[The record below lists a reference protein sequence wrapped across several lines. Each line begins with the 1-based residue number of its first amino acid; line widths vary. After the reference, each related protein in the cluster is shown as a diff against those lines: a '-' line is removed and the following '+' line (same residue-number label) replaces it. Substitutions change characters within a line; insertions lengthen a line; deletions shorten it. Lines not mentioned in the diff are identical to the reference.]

1 MPRPP
6 TSALR
11 PLRFTLR
18 HVQAFVCV
26 ADELHFGKAAN
37 SLFTSQPALSRMIH
51 NLEESLGLPLLTRT
65 TRKVELTSAGEAFA
79 AECRLALG
87 HLELA
92 TSAARN
98 AGEGKRGK
106 LRMAYTDFAVDGRV
120 PQLLRIFRSR
130 MPDVA
135 IDLQYMPTTAQQS
148 ALLTGKID
156 VGFVTGEF
164 REQKIHNVLVDEHE
178 LVLLLPEGHRLA
190 SRKVVY
196 LKDLAREPFV
206 IGSETTFSS
215 FRKMLFE
222 VCQSARFFPNVV
234 QEASSASGIFGLV
247 AAGAGVTIYSACARN
262 IRRSGIVVKAIADAD
277 RKIPIFAASLAD
289 NPSKVLERFLEI
301 LETTVPFTSRHSS
314 Q

>member
-6 TSALR
+6 SSALR

-18 HVQAFVCV
+18 HVQAFICV
-26 ADELHFGKAAN
+26 ADDLHFGKAAN
-37 SLFTSQPALSRMIH
+37 RLFTSQPALSRMIH

-65 TRKVELTSAGEAFA
+65 TRKVQLTSAGEAFA
-79 AECRLALG
+79 AECRLALS

-98 AGEGKRGK
+98 AAEGKKGE

-120 PQLLRIFRSR
+120 PQLLRTFRSR

-135 IDLQYMPTTAQQS
+135 IDLQYMPTTAQHT
-148 ALLTGKID
+148 ALLNGRID

-164 REQKIHNVLVDEHE
+164 REQRIRNVLVDEHE
-178 LVLLLPEGHRLA
+178 FVLLLPEGHRLA
-190 SRKVVY
+190 SRKVIY
-196 LKDLAREPFV
+196 LKDLARESFV

-215 FRKMLFE
+215 FRTMVFDL
-222 VCQSARFFPNVV
+222 CHSARFFPKVV

-247 AAGAGVTIYSACARN
+247 AAGAGVTIYSGCARN
-262 IRRSGIVVKAIADAD
+262 IRRSGIVVKAIADAE

-289 NPSKVLERFLEI
+289 HPSKVLERFLAI
-301 LETTVPFTSRHSS
+301 LESGMPFTS
-314 Q
+314 